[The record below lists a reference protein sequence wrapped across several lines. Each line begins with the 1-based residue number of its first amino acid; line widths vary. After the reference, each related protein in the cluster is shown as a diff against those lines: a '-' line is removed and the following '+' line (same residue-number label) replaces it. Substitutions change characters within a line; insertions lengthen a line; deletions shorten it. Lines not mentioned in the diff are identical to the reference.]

1 MRDLTFGT
9 TIVPMDDRRSAMQV
23 ALRVLKALTEDR
35 LPDPTD
41 IRRLR
46 NIVPSRG
53 DLPAAELAC
62 RVIHHVIEQR
72 AEEARRLLANG
83 S

>member
-1 MRDLTFGT
+1 MRNSTLGT
-9 TIVPMDDRRSAMQV
+9 TIVAMDHSRSAMQV

-41 IRRLR
+41 MTRLR
-46 NIVPSRG
+46 RFVPSLG

-62 RVIHHVIEQR
+62 GAIRHVIEQR
-72 AEEARRLLANG
+72 AEEARRLLGKRA
-83 S
+83 